1 MNELELETPKAK
13 AKPRAPRMI
22 TIVSKCGNG
31 SMTLQE
37 GRRELEDLIDGGW
50 KVKKGK

>member
-1 MNELELETPKAK
+1 MNELELETPKPK
-13 AKPRAPRMI
+13 VKLREPKMI

-37 GRRELEDLIDGGW
+37 GRRELEDLLNGGW